1 MPRLSLAA
9 LAAFSALAGC
19 GSQDKPSEPPAAPA
33 AAPINYGSSQPAA
46 TKPFK
51 VTPVA
56 TFDNPWAL
64 AFLPDQ
70 TMLVTE
76 KPGSLWLVKADGA
89 KTQVGNVPRVHF
101 EGQGGLLFVAAAPA
115 FAQNRQVYLTY
126 SEPGEGGDGL
136 ALARAT
142 LDTSGAQPALANVEV
157 LWRQLPRGKGGQF
170 GGYIAFSPDGRYLFL
185 ASGERQRFT
194 PAQDPDQALGKILR
208 LTLDG
213 KPAPGNPG
221 AGKVGAATIGV
232 IDPPENTGSAA
243 KAVARKVTLD
253 APNLTPAETWSTG
266 HRNPYGLAFDTH
278 GRLWETEMGPQG
290 GDELNLIEPGRNY
303 GWPVVSYG
311 KNYDDTPIASPKGNA
326 KFQEPALYWN
336 PIIAPAGLTF
346 YAGQMF
352 PEWRDSAFVGGLAS
366 TALIRIAFDGIVPR
380 EAERWDMGN
389 RIRAVMAGP
398 DGALWVLEDGSD
410 GRLLRLTSK
419 RAG

>member
-1 MPRLSLAA
+1 MTGLTPLLLLGCNASPSSQQP
-9 LAAFSALAGC
+9 SAKDL
-19 GSQDKPSEPPAAPA
+19 PPPV
-33 AAPINYGSSQPAA
+33 NYGSVQAKKV
-46 TKPFK
+46 KPFK
-51 VTPVA
+51 IKPVA
-56 TFDNPWAL
+56 TFDSPWAL

-70 TMLVTE
+70 RMLVTE
-76 KPGSLWLVKADGA
+76 KPGHLWLVTATGQ
-89 KTQVGNVPRVHF
+89 KTPVGGVPTVHF
-101 EGQGGLLFVAAAPA
+101 EGQGGLLFVATSPA
-115 FAQNRQVYLTY
+115 FAQDRQVYLTY

-142 LDTSGAQPALANVEV
+142 LDLTGAQPMLRNLQVI
-157 LWRQLPRGKGGQF
+157 WRQLPRGAGGQF

-185 ASGERQRFT
+185 TSGERQRFT

-221 AGKVGAATIGV
+221 AGKVGATSIGL
-232 IDPPENTGSAA
+232 IDPSENSGSAA
-243 KAVARKVTLD
+243 KAPVRTVKIP

-266 HRNPYGLAFDTH
+266 HRNPYGLAFDAE

-311 KNYDDTPIASPKGNA
+311 KNYDDTPIPSHAGNR
-326 KFQEPALYWN
+326 KFQEPALYWT
-336 PIIAPAGLTF
+336 PVIAPAGLTF
-346 YAGQMF
+346 YNGRMF
-352 PEWRDSAFVGGLAS
+352 PEWQGSAFVGGLAS
-366 TALIRIAFDGIVPR
+366 TSLSRIAFDNGVPR
-380 EAERWDMGN
+380 EADRWDMGA

-398 DGALWVLEDGSD
+398 DGALWVLEDGSG
-410 GRLLRLTSK
+410 GRLLRLTSQ